1 MAIEKWTGRQAI
13 NINVSNVYSSSY
25 AYIWTVKTAYGSYNT
40 QYGIIDD
47 YNKSTTTDYNPI
59 LTIKTADS
67 NTASSGS
74 LKLYTGDNLYN
85 STAENLPSGT
95 SLSTTP
101 SYTQH
106 TVNVQ
111 IIYTNNTGGN
121 ITGQTFSETVKVYQ
135 KQNKIT
141 ASATSKT
148 LNFTS
153 STSKASAQSI
163 CTITVA
169 PKNCHYRYVNA
180 SLTNSTAGVLS
191 FTANKSTSVS
201 TETKTLNLN
210 ANGQVSL
217 SVYKGP
223 YSASSGSKTAS
234 IAITS
239 PNSGLG
245 TKGVTINITVNYSG
259 GTIPTQ
265 APTSS

>member
-141 ASATSKT
+141 ASATS
-148 LNFTS
+148 TS
-153 STSKASAQSI
+153 SKTGSATS
-163 CTITVA
+163 TVEDA
-169 PKNCHYRYVNA
+169 AAEDDAGALDSSFFSDPQPDRTERHR
-180 SLTNSTAGVLS
+180 TAARS
-191 FTANKSTSVS
+191 HAMFFF
-201 TETKTLNLN
+201 
-210 ANGQVSL
+210 
-217 SVYKGP
+217 
-223 YSASSGSKTAS
+223 
-234 IAITS
+234 I
-239 PNSGLG
+239 
-245 TKGVTINITVNYSG
+245 
-259 GTIPTQ
+259 
-265 APTSS
+265 